1 MAEKKTNKKKE
12 ISIDLD
18 NLTRNVY
25 NKIALWTQE
34 DGTDD
39 QKSQGLLLVSREVIE
54 TIISEMFNNLDGVT
68 TRVDTVAAK
77 DFYNK
82 KNKGFFNKMFK

>member
-1 MAEKKTNKKKE
+1 MAEKKTNSKKE
-12 ISIDLD
+12 IAIDLD

-34 DGTDD
+34 SGTDD
-39 QKSQGLLLVSREVIE
+39 QKSQGLLLVSREIIE
-54 TIISEMFNNLDGVT
+54 AVISEMFNNVDGVT

-77 DFYNK
+77 DFHNK
-82 KNKGFFNKMFK
+82 KNKGFFKKMFQ